1 MEALLEKEGDVEN
14 WNDDR
19 LDELS
24 QMVKEGFA
32 RIDRRFDQLPT
43 REEIDQRF
51 SAAARDVDHRVGAT
65 DREVNNRFDST
76 ERRIDRVSGRLEHM
90 VWAMV
95 AAAGGLFGHLFAD
108 KI

>member
-1 MEALLEKEGDVEN
+1 MEALLEKEGDVES
-14 WNDDR
+14 WNDER

-24 QMVKEGFA
+24 QTMKEGFAKSERGMKEGFAKVDQGFA
-32 RIDRRFDQLPT
+32 RIDRKLDRLPG
-43 REEIDQRF
+43 REEIDQ
-51 SAAARDVDHRVGAT
+51 
-65 DREVNNRFDST
+65 RFDST